1 MTTNTPSDS
10 ATAPPEELFDAVAS
24 EHRQVALRA
33 IAATEDRP
41 IELEHLAERVAGEL
55 HVGGPTMTEAER
67 VRIALHHNHLPKLEA
82 TGLIQY
88 DADAKTVDVVGDG
101 LDQRILALIEPNGT
115 AD

>member
-1 MTTNTPSDS
+1 MTTNTPTESE
-10 ATAPPEELFDAVAS
+10 TAPTEELFEAVAS
-24 EHRQVALRA
+24 EPRQVALHT
-33 IAATEDRP
+33 IAATEERP
-41 IELEHLAERVAGEL
+41 IELDHLAGRVAGEV

>member
-10 ATAPPEELFDAVAS
+10 ATAPPEELFAAVAS
-24 EHRQVALRA
+24 EHRQVAIRA

-88 DADAKTVDVVGDG
+88 DADAKTVDVAGNG
-101 LDQRILALIEPNGT
+101 LDRQILELIEPIGT